1 MQPAYNRRTT
11 GGQKV
16 GAGLNPYLDETTA
29 QRYRN
34 RLPAIISKACEGVGV
49 ALLSRWYRIGI
60 VVTDAA

>member
-1 MQPAYNRRTT
+1 
-11 GGQKV
+11 
-16 GAGLNPYLDETTA
+16 LNPYLDETTA